1 MAGESIKSGLTAGFA
16 ASAAIGA
23 LMVIKAQLGILP
35 QLNPIGDIVVIADG
49 YTGLQLPPDLGWAGH
64 FFIGTVVWGLLYAL
78 LRKSLP
84 GAAIVKGLI
93 FGALAWLVMMI
104 VFMPLAG
111 HGFFGL
117 AIGWMAPVATL
128 IVHLVFGA
136 VLGSVYASTRSSAAI
151 DDITPA

>member
-1 MAGESIKSGLTAGFA
+1 MKGENIKSGLTAGFA
-16 ASAAIGA
+16 ASAVIGI
-23 LMVIKAQLGILP
+23 LMIIKSRLGILP
-35 QLNPIGDIVVIADG
+35 ELNPIAEIVAIVDH
-49 YTGLQLPPDLGWAGH
+49 YTGLQFPPDTGWVGH
-64 FFIGTVVWGLLYAL
+64 FFIGTVVWGLLYAW

-84 GAAIVKGLI
+84 GAAILKGLI

-128 IVHLVFGA
+128 ILHLVFGA

-151 DDITPA
+151 DDVTPA